1 MNNKINLSGVT
12 NLEKWELDQLTTI
25 ADRLYADQEEQGH
38 PDVTLSYFLDSIV
51 TLLEAVGGRVEG
63 VTYKEEE

>member
-38 PDVTLSYFLDSIV
+38 PDATVSYFLDSIV
-51 TLLEAVGGRVEG
+51 TLLEALGGRVEG
-63 VTYKEEE
+63 VTYKEKK